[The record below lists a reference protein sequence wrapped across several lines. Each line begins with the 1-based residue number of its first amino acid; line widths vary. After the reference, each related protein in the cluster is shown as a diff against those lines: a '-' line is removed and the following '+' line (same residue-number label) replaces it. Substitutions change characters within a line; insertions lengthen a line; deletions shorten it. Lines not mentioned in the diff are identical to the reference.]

1 MLSLIL
7 IVLIIGGIFYA
18 KNKKSADETTSGE
31 AFFVNDVILENNVAF
46 FRALNTKQKRQFE
59 TDVKEFL
66 QNVKITGVHTQ
77 VENLDRILV
86 AASAVIPVFAFP
98 GWRYINLDEVLLY
111 DDTFNMSF
119 KTEGGDRNILGMV
132 GTGFMEGKMILSKP
146 ALEKGFKNET
156 DKNNT
161 AIHEFVHLID
171 KMDGDTD
178 GIPKLLLEKQ
188 YTIPWIHMLYKKMQ
202 QISKGES
209 DINPYAITN
218 KAEFFAVASEYFFE
232 RPDLLEQKHPQ
243 LYQLL
248 EQIFKQD
255 PEVLLQRK
263 KAKTGRNDLCY
274 CGSGL
279 KYKDCCWNKDHQVT
293 E

>member
-31 AFFVNDVILENNVAF
+31 AFFVNDVILENNIAF

-188 YTIPWIHMLYKKMQ
+188 YTIPWIDMLYKKMQ

-218 KAEFFAVASEYFFE
+218 KAEFFAVVSEYFFE

-255 PEVLLQRK
+255 PEVALQNE
-263 KAKTGRNDLCY
+263 KAKTGRNDVCY

-279 KYKDCCWNKDHQVT
+279 KYKDCCWRKDQELT
-293 E
+293 A